1 MLRLRAEIGR
11 VNFGMNGENPVLD
24 IDPSSVPTERYRPLE
39 IIGQGALGRVYLCMD
54 KHLGKTV
61 AVKTLLSVTDDRV
74 VSFQNEARIA
84 SRLGHE
90 SIIQILDF
98 GVTDGGRPFMVM
110 EYFPSQSL
118 ADVLAAEGR
127 LPERDALE
135 LFVMITDALSC
146 LHENGVFHRDLKP
159 SNILIGSNDQK
170 QLSLRLIDFN
180 LSKTSQD
187 IQSKTI
193 VQGRTVVGTPAYM
206 SPDQVAGQKYDSRS
220 EVYSMGCLMYEV
232 ITGRPPFLGDTAL
245 DVLNKHA
252 NEKLT
257 TPQQL
262 APELSDRLNDIIERC
277 LSKKR
282 DARYATMSELLAELK
297 SCVSDDSRDTAGS
310 ILSVRASSSHTN
322 FKGKFIEANSKLS
335 QELSREFQNYQAPK
349 SSISKLTVVGVV
361 AGLVLVSFA
370 IWGVTS
376 LLKPPESPRIS
387 YLPDSIDANPMTGG
401 LTAELSDGKRVAES
415 AVKNKT
421 AKVKLP
427 YSCTDEDLK
436 VLEGNINIQ
445 EIAVSDSLSLSDKC
459 FKSFATLPNL
469 KRLELDG
476 TGVDTLAGVNECAN
490 LELLSLNRTAITDE
504 SAKNLKGLD
513 KLFWLRICKTDITDK
528 FLANLPE
535 LPRLTDVSFGGQ
547 SLTDACIPDL
557 LRQKHLAYINIG
569 NTAITPGGVRKLV
582 SGLKYVMAVDT
593 KDNPKFDL
601 AEITK
606 LTREFPKVDFDP
618 SASMRN
624 LSGVELKAEELYKD
638 GNFKDALSLYK
649 RCIRLQNGNAKIRI
663 VNYQGRIADCYEK
676 LGDWHQALR
685 MLESYATTA
694 ESEGVETSAIVL
706 YDSAKKLAQRHHDT
720 ASSIKYSTALHRIF
734 RDRFGQNAA
743 DTFYSAIALGDL
755 HASIKNYTKAE
766 SYYIEASKIATH
778 KRRREDGH
786 YQIIPLVRRAEIYR
800 TQGRID
806 EARRLIK
813 QSLELSRK
821 QLRITPTNEVR
832 QLFFVAAAAEVQI
845 LHDQLKL
852 DDALKLN
859 TEAIDVVTSVAN
871 PKNDQLFILIRQRAS
886 IMKQLHRDK
895 EATELKI
902 QAAKLAQSSNAP
914 SETTPTKPKQTQK

>member
-1 MLRLRAEIGR
+1 
-11 VNFGMNGENPVLD
+11 MNGENSAALD
-24 IDPSSVPTERYRPLE
+24 IDSSSVPTDRYKPLE
-39 IIGQGALGRVYLCMD
+39 LLGQGALGRVYLCMD

-118 ADVLAAEGR
+118 EDILAAEGR
-127 LPERDALE
+127 LPERDALD
-135 LFVMITDALSC
+135 LFVMITDALAC

-170 QLSLRLIDFN
+170 QLSVRLIDFN

-187 IQSKTI
+187 IQSKTV

-206 SPDQVAGQKYDSRS
+206 SPDQVAGQKYDARS

-232 ITGRPPFLGDTAL
+232 ITGRPPFLGETAL

-252 NEKLT
+252 NEKLIP
-257 TPQQL
+257 PQRL
-262 APELSDRLNDIIERC
+262 TPELSDRLNEVIERC

-297 SCVSDDSRDTAGS
+297 LCVSDAPRDTAGS
-310 ILSVRASSSHTN
+310 ILSSRASTSQIRFN
-322 FKGKFIEANSKLS
+322 GEFIEGNSTISK
-335 QELSREFQNYQAPK
+335 ELSREFQNYHAPNN
-349 SSISKLTVVGVV
+349 SISKLTVFGIV

-370 IWGVTS
+370 IWGVKS

-387 YLPDSIDANPMTGG
+387 YLPDSIDANQMTDG
-401 LTAELSDGKRVAES
+401 LTADLSDGKRVAES
-415 AVKNKT
+415 AVQNKT
-421 AKVKLP
+421 TKVKLP

-436 VLEGNINIQ
+436 VLEGNNNIQ

-469 KRLELDG
+469 KRIELDG
-476 TGVDTLAGVNECAN
+476 TGVETLAGVNQCAN
-490 LELLSLNRTAITDE
+490 LELLSLNRTAITDG
-504 SAKNLKGLD
+504 SAKNLKGLN

-569 NTAITPGGVRKLV
+569 NSAITPGGVRKLV
-582 SGLKYVMAVDT
+582 SGLKHVMAVDT
-593 KDNPKFDL
+593 ADSPKFDV
-601 AEITK
+601 AEVAK

-624 LSGVELKAEELYKD
+624 LNGVELKAEELYKD

-649 RCIRLQNGNAKIRI
+649 RCIRLQNGSGKIRI

-676 LGDWHQALR
+676 LGDWQQALR

-694 ESEGVETSAIVL
+694 ESQGVETSAIVL

-720 ASSIKYSTALHRIF
+720 AGSIKYAAALHRIF
-734 RDRFGQNAA
+734 RDRFGQNAV

-755 HASIKNYTKAE
+755 YASIKNYTKAE
-766 SYYIEASKIATH
+766 SYYLEASQIATH
-778 KRRREDGH
+778 KRRREDGQ

-800 TQGRID
+800 AQGRID
-806 EARRLIK
+806 DARRLIK
-813 QSLELSRK
+813 QSIELSRK
-821 QLRITPTNEVR
+821 QLRINPNTEVR
-832 QLFFVAAAAEVQI
+832 QLFFVAAAAQVQI
-845 LHDQLKL
+845 LHDELKL

-859 TEAIDVVTSVAN
+859 TEAIDVVTSVEN
-871 PKNDQLFILIRQRAS
+871 PNKDQLFILFRQRAS
-886 IMKQLHRDK
+886 ILKQLHRDK
-895 EATELKI
+895 EAAEFKV
-902 QAAKLAQSSNAP
+902 QAAKLERSINPP
-914 SETTPTKPKQTQK
+914 SETTPTKPKQSQK